1 MTKGQARLPHES
13 QAGYRKRLK
22 REKQII
28 KGWLRGRRIWNP
40 ATQGTYSR
48 AEHGEIGSRAN

>member
-22 REKQII
+22 KEKLLTR
-28 KGWLRGRRIWNP
+28 GYLRGRRIWSPN
-40 ATQGTYSR
+40 THGTYIR
-48 AEHGEIGSRAN
+48 AVDGEIGSRA